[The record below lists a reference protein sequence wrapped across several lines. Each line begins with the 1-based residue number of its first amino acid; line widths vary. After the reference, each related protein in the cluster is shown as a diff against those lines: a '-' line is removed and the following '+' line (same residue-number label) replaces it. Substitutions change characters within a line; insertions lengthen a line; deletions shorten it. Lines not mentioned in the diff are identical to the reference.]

1 MTTAADN
8 TPSIAATADEVLV
21 IGSGF
26 QPDYPVT
33 IRITTGGDDV
43 ADYLTYTTDAEGRLH
58 AALPAMTAGG
68 TLRISATDHRPA
80 AGSDDGLLWSNT
92 YTIALGDA

>member
-1 MTTAADN
+1 MTIAADN
-8 TPSIAATADEVLV
+8 TPSIAATADEVFV

-33 IRITTGGDDV
+33 IRITTGRDDI
-43 ADYLTYTTDAEGRLH
+43 ADYLTYTTDAEGLLH
-58 AALPAMTAGG
+58 AALPTATASG
-68 TLRISATDHRPA
+68 TLRISATDHRSA

-92 YTIALGDA
+92 CTIALGEA